1 MSKSVVSLQMSVFC
15 VSLCESYNVVMN
27 VCARVH
33 RAAVQWTVVSGNC
46 LPVSMEVIGHD
57 VDEV

>member
-1 MSKSVVSLQMSVFC
+1 MSVFC
-15 VSLCESYNVVMN
+15 VSLCESYNVVIN
-27 VCARVH
+27 VCARVQ
-33 RAAVQWTVVSGNC
+33 RAAVQWTVVSSNC